1 MSVPPVPFPL
11 TLETGRLL
19 LRPLEA
25 RDADALYTI
34 FGDPQVMRYWSSPAW
49 TSPAPAAALIASDGE
64 GRAACAHARWG
75 IVRRADDT
83 LIGHCTLFNRDGVCR
98 RAEIGYALAAAAQ
111 GQGCMHE
118 ALVALLADAWQR
130 LDLNRIEADIDPRNT
145 GSARTLERLGFRLE
159 GLLRERWI
167 VNGEVSD
174 SAMYG
179 LLRADALA
187 RDASG

>member
-1 MSVPPVPFPL
+1 MTEPAIPFPER
-11 TLETGRLL
+11 LETARLL
-19 LRPLEA
+19 LRPLTDD
-25 RDADALYTI
+25 DAHALYAI
-34 FGDPQVMRYWSSPAW
+34 FGDPQVMRYWSGPAW
-49 TSPAPAAALIASDGE
+49 TSPAQARKLVAADAE
-64 GRAACAHARWG
+64 GRAARTHARWG
-75 IVRRADDT
+75 IVRRADGA
-83 LIGHCTLFNRDGVCR
+83 LIGHCTLFNRSDVCR

-111 GQGCMHE
+111 GRGCMHE
-118 ALVALLADAWQR
+118 ALSALIADAWQR

-179 LLRADALA
+179 LLR
-187 RDASG
+187 RDVPGA